1 MAYLIRG
8 RKLILKAEDPWL
20 WQSDKIAEIRGRTLV
35 TLRDGTAYS
44 LMQEEKGVG
53 FAVPRHFPVQGLKEE
68 RIQSRLAAGDR
79 IELTFRDR
87 PDLRAKSTLTEEEV
101 AQQAEAARALVE
113 HDGYV
118 TAGCGK
124 GKTVIGIQA
133 FSLLK
138 RKGLVIVN
146 TDHLLHQWVDRF
158 TDFTTLPRSS
168 VGAVKGKASVDA
180 AMEKPVA
187 VAMVQTL
194 NHLPKDHPF
203 WDVWGAVLVDEA
215 HEAPAVVFY
224 QTLLNFKAQ
233 RFWAMTATDER
244 TDGLW
249 YLVPWVVGPN
259 VYTIKSDEVPT
270 VRFLYTDVKD
280 NTTHYGT
287 CRRDENNQ
295 IIRDHKGK
303 GIQDDTA
310 YRVRGGRP
318 FWPYMLNYLGR
329 HEERNWLIV
338 EEILRC
344 VRGGRNV
351 FLLTERKDQI
361 EHLMNYYFRNSP
373 EVGVIVSGVSMEAR
387 KKMGKTRRV
396 ILATMQCLKK
406 GADFPRFDTL
416 IYGTPFSSPVTAVQT
431 AGRVLSRNNPDKQ
444 PPLVIV
450 PFDQRM
456 KGASRTERRLVRHAV
471 QRGWNFEEDE

>member
-1 MAYLIRG
+1 MSYLIRG
-8 RKLILKAEDPWL
+8 RKLVLKSEDPWL
-20 WQSDKIAEIRGRTLV
+20 WQSDTLAEMRGYALV
-35 TLRDGTAYS
+35 PLRDGSAFS
-44 LMQEEKGVG
+44 LMQEEDGVG
-53 FAVPRHFPVQGLKEE
+53 FSVPRHFPVKGLNEQ
-68 RIQSRLAAGDR
+68 RIQSRLAAGNR
-79 IELTFRDR
+79 IRLRFRDR
-87 PDLRAKSTLTEEEV
+87 PDLRAGSTLTEEEI
-101 AQQAEAARALVE
+101 ALQAEAAQALVE

-124 GKTVIGIQA
+124 GKTVIGIRA
-133 FSLLK
+133 FTLLK
-138 RKGLVIVN
+138 RRGLVIVN
-146 TDHLLHQWVDRF
+146 TDHLLHQWVERF
-158 TDFTTLPRSS
+158 ADFTNLLPSQI
-168 VGAVKGKASVDA
+168 GAIKGRASVED

-194 NHLPKDHPF
+194 NHLPKEHPF

-215 HEAPAVVFY
+215 HEAPAVIFY
-224 QTLLNFKAQ
+224 QTLLNFKAA

-259 VYTIKSDEVPT
+259 VFTIASDEVPT
-270 VRFLYTDVKD
+270 VRFLYTDTTD
-280 NTTHYGT
+280 NRTYYRT
-287 CRRDENNQ
+287 CLRDENGQ
-295 IIRDHKGK
+295 ILRDEKGK
-303 GIQDDTA
+303 GVQDDTA
-310 YRVRGGRP
+310 YRDRGRP

-329 HEERNWLIV
+329 DEGRNWLIA
-338 EEILRC
+338 EEIIRC
-344 VRGGRNV
+344 VNAGRNV

-361 EHLMNYYFRNSP
+361 QCLMDDYFHNAP
-373 EVGVIVSGVSMEAR
+373 EVGVIISGVSMEAR
-387 KKMGKTRRV
+387 KKMGRKKRV

-444 PPLVIV
+444 HPLVIV

-456 KGASRTERRLVRHAV
+456 TGASKTERRLIRHAV
-471 QRGWNFEEDE
+471 QRGWNFEEED